1 MEYDRRDG
9 SRSIRQMNCL
19 MKKGCIM
26 KFDNIILQKEG
37 SVTFIK
43 LNRPKEFNAIN
54 YGLLSDVVKA
64 LEVAT
69 DDVDTKVVVVNGE
82 GKAFCAGG
90 DLASFKNFPDNGEAL
105 RQIIKLLNLTIIGIR
120 RMPKPVIAM
129 INGVTA
135 GAGISIA
142 AACDLR
148 ICASS
153 VKFKQAYTS
162 VGLVPDGAFT
172 LMVPLLIGFGKT
184 SELYL
189 LDPLIDSK
197 QALEMGLVN
206 RVVEDAE
213 LEKVTKDIALQLV
226 KGASVSYAI
235 VKENMNNAMLG
246 ILERQ
251 LELERRGM
259 IWAGRT
265 ADAREGIAAFLE
277 KRKPSFSGR

>member
-1 MEYDRRDG
+1 
-9 SRSIRQMNCL
+9 
-19 MKKGCIM
+19 MKKGYSM
-26 KFDNIILQKEG
+26 KFEHVILQKEE

-54 YGLLSDVVKA
+54 YELLSDFVKA

-69 DDVDTKVVVVNGE
+69 DDPDTKAVVVTGE

-90 DLASFKNFPDNGEAL
+90 DLASFKNFLDTGDAL
-105 RQIIKLLNLTIIGIR
+105 RQTIKLLNLSVIGIR

-153 VKFKQAYTS
+153 AKFKQAYTS
-162 VGLVPDGAFT
+162 AGLVPDGAFM
-172 LMVPLLIGFGKT
+172 LMLSLLIGFGRT

-189 LDPLIDSK
+189 LDPLIDAK
-197 QALEMGLVN
+197 QALEIGLVN
-206 RVVEDAE
+206 RVVEDTE
-213 LEKVTKDIALQLV
+213 LKKMTKDIALQLV
-226 KGASVSYAI
+226 KGPTVSYAI
-235 VKENMNNAMLG
+235 VKENLNNAMLG
-246 ILERQ
+246 LLERQ

-265 ADAREGIAAFLE
+265 ADAREGITAFLE
-277 KRKPSFSGR
+277 KRKPNFLGR

>member
-1 MEYDRRDG
+1 
-9 SRSIRQMNCL
+9 
-19 MKKGCIM
+19 MKKGFIM
-26 KFDNIILQKEG
+26 KFDHVILQKEG
-37 SVTFIK
+37 NVTFIK

-54 YGLLSDVVKA
+54 YELLSDFVKA
-64 LEVAT
+64 LEVT
-69 DDVDTKVVVVNGE
+69 MDDAETKVVVITGE

-105 RQIIKLLNLTIIGIR
+105 RQIIKLLNLSIIGIR

-135 GAGISIA
+135 GAGISLA

-172 LMVPLLIGFGKT
+172 LMVPLLIGFGRT

-189 LDPLIDSK
+189 LDPLFDAT
-197 QALEMGLVN
+197 QALEIGLVN
-206 RVVEDAE
+206 KVAEDAE
-213 LEKVTKDIALQLV
+213 LEKMTMDIALQLA
-226 KGASVSYAI
+226 KGPTVAYAI
-235 VKENMNNAMLG
+235 VKENLNNAMFSL
-246 ILERQ
+246 LERQ

-265 ADAREGIAAFLE
+265 IDAKEGVTAFLE
-277 KRKPSFSGR
+277 KRRPNFIGR